1 MAHGAW
7 PKVTMVPIDPSTGTQ
22 WTRGFLDSL
31 KPAHTA
37 LTDTLQTGLE
47 PGFPMWYEI
56 AAMVWLEP
64 AIVTRAETLYIDFDT
79 SQTAGYGDTLS
90 WHEAY
95 RPHLGERAQTVVLRV
110 DRTKMETAMRA
121 LYRRPT
127 KR

>member
-1 MAHGAW
+1 M
-7 PKVTMVPIDPSTGTQ
+7 K
-22 WTRGFLDSL
+22 R
-31 KPAHTA
+31 AHTT
-37 LTDTLQTGLE
+37 LTETLQTGLE
-47 PGFPMWYEI
+47 PGFPMWDEI

-64 AIVTRAETLYIDFDT
+64 AVVTRTETLYVDFDV

-110 DRTKMETAMRA
+110 DRTRMETAMRA
-121 LYRRPT
+121 LYRRPP